1 MGARYQPLQSHLN
14 PQRRQRKQ
22 PLMSASSRDSLH
34 TGHTSTGALAIGFF
48 DSGGFEGWG
57 GGCPVMPPS
66 ILPSR
71 DAMTH
76 TPRRLVAALLL
87 VFTFA
92 CAAAP
97 ARPGPPVSDSRAL
110 ITPPAAQQA
119 RSGNGMVASA
129 TPWATEVGATV
140 LAEGGNAVDAAVA
153 AAFAL
158 AVTEPSMSGLG
169 GRASLIVR
177 TPDGALRGIDGLNQ
191 VPRAYKANSGLPPG
205 YERAAIPGMPAALA
219 RALAEHGTWTLA
231 RVLAPAIRLAE
242 EGVILREAEAGR
254 WAAAAPELAK
264 YPAARGTYLKTDG
277 SRWRAGN
284 RVTNA
289 LLART
294 MRTLAAEGIE
304 SFYRGSIAAAID
316 ADMRRQGGF
325 ILREELAAYEA
336 LTAIPARGSYR
347 GYQIASNFRPAA
359 GHAVIQALQSMEN
372 LAVPGPHEPARWAA
386 VVGQAMHYALV
397 DRGLRTGTEEESAQ
411 RLTSEAHARD
421 RAKNIVIPAAEQAPL
436 IPWADTAI
444 APWTI
449 PPGVLVT
456 DATDREATTH
466 LSTADR
472 EGRLV
477 ALTQSLGPAMG
488 TGLVAADLGFIYAT
502 RLGTA
507 PGSRPAST
515 IAPTIVVPPNGGSAF
530 AIGGAGD
537 ARIISAVI
545 QVISRIVDHR
555 LSLAD
560 AVAAPRVHPDEPR
573 VLRIEEGP
581 VATWT
586 AADRTRLESWGFK
599 LVSAPSGFFGRV
611 HAVWLGAPTIGVAEP
626 RWTGGAAGPARIER

>member
-1 MGARYQPLQSHLN
+1 MRPTPH
-14 PQRRQRKQ
+14 R
-22 PLMSASSRDSLH
+22 
-34 TGHTSTGALAIGFF
+34 
-48 DSGGFEGWG
+48 
-57 GGCPVMPPS
+57 S
-66 ILPSR
+66 I
-71 DAMTH
+71 A
-76 TPRRLVAALLL
+76 VLLL
-87 VFTFA
+87 VFATA

-97 ARPGPPVSDSRAL
+97 ARPVPHASGSPAV

-119 RSGNGMVASA
+119 RSEHGVVASA
-129 TPWATEVGATV
+129 TAWATEVGATV

-153 AAFAL
+153 TAFAL

-169 GRASLIVR
+169 GRASLIIR
-177 TPDGALRGIDGLNQ
+177 TPDGALHGIDGLNQ

-219 RALAEHGTWTLA
+219 RALSEHGTWTLA

-242 EGVILREAEAGR
+242 EGIILREAEAGR
-254 WAAAAPELAK
+254 WAAAVPELIK
-264 YPAARGTYLKTDG
+264 YPAARGTYLKPDG
-277 SRWRAGN
+277 SPWRAGD

-294 MRTLAAEGIE
+294 MRTLAAEGVE

-325 ILREELAAYEA
+325 ILREDLAAYEA
-336 LTAIPARGSYR
+336 LTAIPARGTYR
-347 GYQIASNFRPAA
+347 GYRIASNFRPAA
-359 GHAVIQALQSMEN
+359 GHAVIQALQSMED

-386 VVGQAMHYALV
+386 VVGQAMHYALA
-397 DRGLRTGTEEESAQ
+397 DRGMRAGTEEESAT
-411 RLTSEAHARD
+411 RLTSVAHARE
-421 RAKNIVIPAAEQAPL
+421 RAKHIVVPAANPAPGFGTP
-436 IPWADTAI
+436 IADTPLT
-444 APWTI
+444 PWFV

-456 DATDREATTH
+456 GAADREATTH

-515 IAPTIVVPPNGGSAF
+515 IAPTIVMPPDGAPAF
-530 AIGGAGD
+530 ALGGAGD

-555 LSLAD
+555 MSLAD
-560 AVAAPRVHPDEPR
+560 AVAAPRVHPDNPK

-586 AADRTRLESWGFK
+586 AADRTRLKGWGFT
-599 LVSAPSGFFGRV
+599 LVSAASGYFGRV
-611 HAVWLGAPTIGVAEP
+611 HAVWSGAPAAGVAEP
-626 RWTGGAAGPARIER
+626 RWTGGTSGPTRR